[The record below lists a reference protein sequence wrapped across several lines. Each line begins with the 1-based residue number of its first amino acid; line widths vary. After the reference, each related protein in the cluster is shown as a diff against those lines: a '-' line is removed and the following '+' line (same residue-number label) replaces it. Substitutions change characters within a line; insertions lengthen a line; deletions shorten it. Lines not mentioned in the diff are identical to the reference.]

1 MNIDKIATQRIAELE
16 AEADAQAQRIEVL
29 LETLDELE
37 SENKM
42 LKAQIAALQQFR
54 KVNYEVA

>member
-42 LKAQIAALQQFR
+42 LKAQVVALQQRR